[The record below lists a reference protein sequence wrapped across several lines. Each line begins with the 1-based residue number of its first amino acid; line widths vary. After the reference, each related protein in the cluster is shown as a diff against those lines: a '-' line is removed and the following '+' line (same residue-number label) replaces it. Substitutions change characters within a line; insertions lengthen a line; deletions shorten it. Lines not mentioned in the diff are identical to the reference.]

1 MTKLSEEG
9 MSKAQDRKIFLV
21 LKKKRERDGGTF
33 EGKKKKSQDGIKDR
47 PHVTAKLW
55 MERKKFLRE
64 IKSAILVTH
73 AW

>member
-33 EGKKKKSQDGIKDR
+33 EGKKKKKPRRDQRQASCDSQIVNG
-47 PHVTAKLW
+47 
-55 MERKKFLRE
+55 KKKVLE
-64 IKSAILVTH
+64 GN
-73 AW
+73 

>member
-47 PHVTAKLW
+47 PHVTAKL
-55 MERKKFLRE
+55 
-64 IKSAILVTH
+64 
-73 AW
+73 

>member
-33 EGKKKKSQDGIKDR
+33 EGKKKKK
-47 PHVTAKLW
+47 AKTGSKIGL
-55 MERKKFLRE
+55 M
-64 IKSAILVTH
+64 
-73 AW
+73 